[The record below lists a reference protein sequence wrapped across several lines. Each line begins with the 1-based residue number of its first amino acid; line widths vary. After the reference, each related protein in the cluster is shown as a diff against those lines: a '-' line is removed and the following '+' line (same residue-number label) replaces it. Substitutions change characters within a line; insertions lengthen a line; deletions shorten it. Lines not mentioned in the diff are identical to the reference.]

1 MPPGGVGYVSPAL
14 SAEAAFQ
21 FRFSQTL
28 ALAVGLQF
36 WADNASIA
44 GSNSVSAGQPLP
56 FGNSGTTIPTP
67 AYHLATGPQV
77 SLGPFLGL
85 AFGP

>member
-1 MPPGGVGYVSPAL
+1 MGYVSPAI
-14 SAEAAFQ
+14 SAEGALQ
-21 FRFSQTL
+21 IRFTQTL

-36 WADNASIA
+36 IADNASFA
-44 GSNSVSAGQPLP
+44 GSNSVPPNTPLP
-56 FGNSGTTIPTP
+56 FGSGTTTIPTP
-67 AYHLATGPQV
+67 SYHLATGPQI